1 MPSIEQ
7 ASGVVVRRGDGKPP
21 RYLIVTAR
29 RNPENWLFPKG
40 HIEEGETPE
49 QAAVREVREEG
60 GVDGKVIGRL
70 GEFTFKTDLGKI
82 SCEFFLIEYERDVKM
97 QEERERK
104 WCTYEEAIGLLTFEQ
119 GRAALAASRALVEHT

>member
-1 MPSIEQ
+1 VASIEQ
-7 ASGVVVRRGDGKPP
+7 ASGVVVRRGNGKSP

-82 SCEFFLIEYERDVKM
+82 CCEYFLIEYERDVKM
-97 QEERERK
+97 QESRERK
-104 WCTYEEAIGLLTFEQ
+104 WCTYEEAVTILTFEQ
-119 GRAALAASRALVEHT
+119 SRAALAASRALVEPH